1 MEQRDAT
8 TTLSFSST
16 VENVSLE
23 VPPIVPMPTVAPN
36 PPPLQVY
43 YRRTQ
48 APLTTPPIDPPTS
61 SPTTNALL
69 PLLPTHKYPIALCKS
84 IWFTRNDNP
93 KYAFTLKCDHLTPS
107 YFSRASSSPTL
118 HSLLPP
124 LSFFYSTFFPSSSS
138 FPPPSPPSS
147 PPSLVTP
154 HFS

>member
-107 YFSRASSSPTL
+107 YFSFISSLDFVPIPKSQVKPWLITIGNRDVGRNGCFGCQQHMGARSLASQ
-118 HSLLPP
+118 
-124 LSFFYSTFFPSSSS
+124 
-138 FPPPSPPSS
+138 
-147 PPSLVTP
+147 
-154 HFS
+154 